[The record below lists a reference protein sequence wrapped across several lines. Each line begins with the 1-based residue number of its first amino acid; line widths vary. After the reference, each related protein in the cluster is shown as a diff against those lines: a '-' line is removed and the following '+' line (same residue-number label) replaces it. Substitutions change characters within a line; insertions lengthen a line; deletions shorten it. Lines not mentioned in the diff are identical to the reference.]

1 MHLDRLPL
9 GTLLKLGH
17 PNNVLVRWRI
27 QVHTRVRPTVVATG
41 ASNEKASNAENQQSA
56 GGVVAAAGR
65 TRGVPAATKNKTMRR
80 ANDAKRTA
88 AATVPSNQGG
98 SAPAESVPKNRNNN
112 QASTQA
118 GDDGNGRENNGK
130 NDTEN
135 NDGEGTGNSEV
146 VVAGGACKYF

>member
-1 MHLDRLPL
+1 MPRTSRQLGESWKPL
-9 GTLLKLGH
+9 EEQGKCLQPQK
-17 PNNVLVRWRI
+17 
-27 QVHTRVRPTVVATG
+27 
-41 ASNEKASNAENQQSA
+41 
-56 GGVVAAAGR
+56 
-65 TRGVPAATKNKTMRR
+65 KTMRR